1 MKRILFLSLIALSLF
16 PVKSYC
22 QNNNIEEEEDVP
34 FAIVEQSPTFQGKD
48 ASHFISWVHSQLK
61 YPQEA
66 VKDKLEG
73 KVHVYFVVN
82 KEGKVKNVDVLKGA
96 NKLLAAEAIR
106 VVSSSSDWVPG
117 KMRNKSLDIPYII
130 PVLFDLNGN
139 GKCPE
144 LELVTDG
151 CVEIYSSG
159 SVETIIY
166 DIKGNVTVLEV
177 MEKEVTEMREGL

>member
-22 QNNNIEEEEDVP
+22 QNNNIEEEEEVP
-34 FAIVEQSPTFQGKD
+34 IAIVEQSPTFQGKD

-66 VKDKLEG
+66 VKDKL
-73 KVHVYFVVN
+73 
-82 KEGKVKNVDVLKGA
+82 EGKVKNVDVLKGA

-177 MEKEVTEMREGL
+177 MEKEVTEMTEGL